1 MPIVKCPKCGKGH
14 MKQQPL
20 SVVGNKR
27 LKLIVEN
34 TGERY
39 NDRLFI
45 RRMVCSRCGYI
56 EGIDGT

>member
-1 MPIVKCPKCGKGH
+1 